1 MEKTIIMGISI
12 NTRNTHAV
20 HVQDVLT
27 KHGCIIKTRLG
38 LHETS
43 DDCCSRK
50 GIVLL
55 QLCGSDKN
63 IRIRKGLTKN
73 RGCNSKY
80 YGNIITL
87 L

>member
-55 QLCGSDKN
+55 QLCGSDQEISELEKD
-63 IRIRKGLTKN
+63 
-73 RGCNSKY
+73 
-80 YGNIITL
+80 L
-87 L
+87 LKIEDVTVNTMEI